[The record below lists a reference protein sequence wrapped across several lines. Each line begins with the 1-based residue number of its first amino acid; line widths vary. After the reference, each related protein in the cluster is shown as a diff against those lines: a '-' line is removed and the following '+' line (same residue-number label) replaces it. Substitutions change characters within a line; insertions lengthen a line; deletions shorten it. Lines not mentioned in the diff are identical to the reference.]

1 MKGGIFMKEKGFD
14 CIRANSLFLRGM
26 SKEAFEEYFK
36 GAVEYHDRWAAF
48 NLAFMYYM
56 GIGVPKNYP
65 MARKFWTAASN
76 IEGGEAQFNLALMC
90 LRGQGEPADYRAAAE
105 YMRVA
110 AARGCVNAQLY
121 LGVAYTLGYMFD
133 PMDIECLSLIPFYRV
148 IKRDMNLN
156 YLTGSGYDQ
165 RLEDE
170 RYEVLSAD
178 EIDAVE
184 MFEAAAKHKDTM
196 YIDEQVGVA
205 KETVGRSLIEGFGK
219 DYDPREGYRMLE
231 TAALEH
237 NSRAAA
243 IFLVAHKDE
252 ARFYGVDPKK
262 IEHLLETNES

>member
-1 MKGGIFMKEKGFD
+1 
-14 CIRANSLFLRGM
+14 
-26 SKEAFEEYFK
+26 
-36 GAVEYHDRWAAF
+36 
-48 NLAFMYYM
+48 
-56 GIGVPKNYP
+56 
-65 MARKFWTAASN
+65 
-76 IEGGEAQFNLALMC
+76 
-90 LRGQGEPADYRAAAE
+90 
-105 YMRVA
+105 
-110 AARGCVNAQLY
+110 
-121 LGVAYTLGYMFD
+121 
-133 PMDIECLSLIPFYRV
+133 
-148 IKRDMNLN
+148 LN

-184 MFEAAAKHKDTM
+184 MFEAAAKHKDTT

-237 NSRAAA
+237 NSKAAA
-243 IFLVAHKDE
+243 IFLAAHKDE